1 MITNGRIGLRAVEK
15 QDLTQLKEWR
25 NNSDFRKYFREI
37 RELNDTNQE
46 RWFENLNQDSNSY
59 FFSIVSL
66 DTGNLI
72 GAGGLLYI
80 NWVIKSADFSFYIGD
95 SNEYVSNSERCID
108 AISAILEYGFG
119 TLGLNKVWM
128 ELYENDDRK
137 LKLFKDSFHFSID
150 GVLRDN
156 WFENGFRNSFLLTL
170 LSKEYISQTATPN
183 PR

>member
-80 NWVIKSADFSFYIGD
+80 NWVIKFKTFKC
-95 SNEYVSNSERCID
+95 CI
-108 AISAILEYGFG
+108 
-119 TLGLNKVWM
+119 
-128 ELYENDDRK
+128 
-137 LKLFKDSFHFSID
+137 
-150 GVLRDN
+150 
-156 WFENGFRNSFLLTL
+156 
-170 LSKEYISQTATPN
+170 
-183 PR
+183 